1 MAYSCTD
8 FVDDVLNDMVIR
20 SWIKPEQYGP
30 DDPQAQCDAV
40 LRAIG
45 EADVSLR
52 LAADAKQFHAELL
65 DAVETLTGIAE
76 QHGAL
81 ALALANVVYL
91 QTAILKGGVIEL
103 TRKEADAFS
112 FVRDLPSGDRWWKNV
127 KLIE

>member
-20 SWIKPEQYGP
+20 SWIKAEQYGP

-40 LRAIG
+40 LGAIG
-45 EADVSLR
+45 DADVSLR

-65 DAVETLTGIAE
+65 DSVESLTGVAE
-76 QHGAL
+76 QHG

-103 TRKEADAFS
+103 TRDEAENFA

>member
-8 FVDDVLNDMVIR
+8 FVDDVLNGMVIR

-40 LRAIG
+40 LGAISD
-45 EADVSLR
+45 ADVSLR

-65 DAVETLTGIAE
+65 DSVETLTGIAE
-76 QHGAL
+76 QHG

-91 QTAILKGGVIEL
+91 QTAILKGGEIEL
-103 TRKEADAFS
+103 TRDEAENFA
-112 FVRDLPSGDRWWKNV
+112 FVRDLPSGSRWWRSV

>member
-1 MAYSCTD
+1 MTYSCTD

-20 SWIKPEQYGP
+20 NWIKPAQYGP

-40 LRAIG
+40 LGAIG
-45 EADVSLR
+45 DADVSLR

-65 DAVETLTGIAE
+65 DAVETLTAIAE

-81 ALALANVVYL
+81 ARANVVYL

-103 TRKEADAFS
+103 TRDEAQAIS
-112 FVRDLPSGDRWWKNV
+112 FVRGLPSGGRWWQSV

>member
-40 LRAIG
+40 LGAISD
-45 EADVSLR
+45 ADVSLR

-65 DAVETLTGIAE
+65 DAVESLTGVAE
-76 QHGAL
+76 QHG

-91 QTAILKGGVIEL
+91 QTAILKRGVIEL
-103 TRKEADAFS
+103 TREEADAFS
-112 FVRDLPSGDRWWKNV
+112 FVRELPSGGRWWQSV